1 MRHRPVFRTSAFIA
15 VWAILA
21 SGCGSSRE
29 ALESPASKPSTDETF
44 VSCVPVPRFRLG
56 DIEYENQRFDD
67 RVALADVGEV
77 VGEVRVLPAE
87 IERCER
93 VVLKDGEGS
102 LPVGTKIYAIDGID
116 QAVALT
122 ASLGNDVYL
131 KYIGRPFPDR
141 PHILPMSGAGGQR
154 CPVRRSAVWGRRCG
168 RRRGGG

>member
-1 MRHRPVFRTSAFIA
+1 MRHRRVFRASAIIA

-21 SGCGSSRE
+21 SGCGSSGE
-29 ALESPASKPSTDETF
+29 AAESPSSESSTDETF

-77 VGEVRVLPAE
+77 VGEVSALPPE

-93 VVLKDGEGS
+93 VVLQDGEGS
-102 LPVGTKIYAIDGID
+102 LPAGTKIYAIAGID

-131 KYIGRPFPDR
+131 KYIGR
-141 PHILPMSGAGGQR
+141 
-154 CPVRRSAVWGRRCG
+154 AVP
-168 RRRGGG
+168 